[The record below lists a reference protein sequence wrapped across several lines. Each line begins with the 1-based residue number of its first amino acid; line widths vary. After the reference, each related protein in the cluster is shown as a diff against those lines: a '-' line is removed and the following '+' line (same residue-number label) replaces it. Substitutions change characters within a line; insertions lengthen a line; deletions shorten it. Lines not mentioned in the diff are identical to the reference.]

1 MIMHS
6 IRICPIVAAI
16 AATMFYGCRSTAPD
30 LLTLDVLELSGAD
43 TLTAWTLDRSV
54 RPAESFELAPDRVLG
69 HAALRGYDGSLLM
82 GFSRDSVFWAGPD
95 GRFTTVFSRKGRGPQ
110 EYLSSEP
117 LLDPEGRIL
126 VLDVMQRRAYTY
138 LPDGTF
144 VSRQDSVNYADV
156 HFFPDG
162 SRAVIE
168 MASVK
173 GNRIFSVLA
182 PDGSVLRNGPS
193 RVENGWVVIGN
204 YNFFAQTDGSCY
216 LKNEHIDTLYHLY
229 PDRTETAAV
238 LRKPAKPADTVRDD
252 GEDGVS
258 IQNNYGRFIDRSCV
272 VFGHLL
278 FYSVRDDEKKVTHHF
293 VCDLR
298 SGEMLFHGHKA
309 PLLRVGDRDVRTWPV
324 YVKGRDAWCKLT
336 RADAAALIDGY
347 DDESNDAYL
356 HITLR

>member
-16 AATMFYGCRSTAPD
+16 AATMFYGCRSASPD

-54 RPAESFELAPDRVLG
+54 RPAEFFELAPDRVLG
-69 HAALRGYDGSLLM
+69 YAALRGYDGSQLM
-82 GFSRDSVFWAGPD
+82 GFRGDSVFWAGPD

-168 MASVK
+168 MPSVK

-193 RVENGWVVIGN
+193 RVENGWLVIGH
-204 YNFFAQTDGSCY
+204 YNFFAQTDGSWSWTRCSEG
-216 LKNEHIDTLYHLY
+216 LIPTC
-229 PDRTETAAV
+229 RTA
-238 LRKPAKPADTVRDD
+238 
-252 GEDGVS
+252 
-258 IQNNYGRFIDRSCV
+258 RSCP
-272 VFGHLL
+272 GRTA
-278 FYSVRDDEKKVTHHF
+278 SA
-293 VCDLR
+293 
-298 SGEMLFHGHKA
+298 MLTSISSRMEAG
-309 PLLRVGDRDVRTWPV
+309 P
-324 YVKGRDAWCKLT
+324 
-336 RADAAALIDGY
+336 
-347 DDESNDAYL
+347 
-356 HITLR
+356 